1 MKKIKLDFK
10 TIILSDIHLGTKH
23 CQATQVCDF
32 LKHCKAERIILNG
45 DIIDGW
51 ALKRQ
56 GGWKKEHT
64 RFIRLILKRI
74 EKKGTEVIYLR
85 GNHDDIMERF
95 LPLNFGSLS
104 LVDEYIHETTSG
116 RYLVIHGD
124 VFDSVTQNTK
134 WIAVLGDKG
143 YQFLMTV
150 NRLYNRY
157 RAWRGKDYY
166 SLSKKIKAKV
176 KQAVSYISD
185 FEEQVERLARDR
197 GCDGIIC
204 GHIHTPANKHIGKIH
219 YLNSGDWVESSTA
232 IVEHQDGSFEVL
244 NYVDFCD
251 RLNRK
256 REKAQRKLTAAQL
269 DIDVSLEEEV
279 DFDDVETSPV

>member
-1 MKKIKLDFK
+1 MKKVKLDYK

-23 CQATQVCDF
+23 CQADEVNHF
-32 LKHCKAERIILNG
+32 LKHCTADRIILNG

-56 GGWKKEHT
+56 GSWEKEHT
-64 RFIRLILKRI
+64 RFIRMILKRI
-74 EKKGTEVIYLR
+74 EKKDTEVIYLR
-85 GNHDDIMERF
+85 GNHDDIMDRF
-95 LPLNFGSLS
+95 LPFTIGSLY
-104 LVDEYIHETTSG
+104 LVDEFIHETVNG

-134 WIAVLGDKG
+134 WIAVLGDVG
-143 YQFLMTV
+143 YQFLMNV
-150 NRLYNRY
+150 NRFYNRY
-157 RAWRGKDYY
+157 RAWRGKEYF

-185 FEEQVERLARDR
+185 FEEQVEMLARDR

-204 GHIHTPANKHIGKIH
+204 GHIHTPANKYVGEVH

-232 IVEHQDGSFEVL
+232 IVEHRDGRFEVL
-244 NYVDFCD
+244 SYEEFHRRLKQKKAELKSSGYVV
-251 RLNRK
+251 
-256 REKAQRKLTAAQL
+256 ETEGEA
-269 DIDVSLEEEV
+269 SLEDV
-279 DFDDVETSPV
+279 DFDDVEANAV